1 MIYISIFILKIFESF
16 MSTISTIY
24 VVNGKRIYAS
34 IFGFIQV
41 IFWFIIIKQALDDN
55 SYYIAISYA
64 LGYSLGTYLGTFMI
78 NKISKRKI
86 LIQVITNKKEIIN
99 EIKNNG
105 YSASLLNSN
114 GLYGQKNYLI
124 FIIINN
130 KRRNELIKIIKEIDK
145 NCFIIINENK
155 EIINGYFKK

>member
-41 IFWFIIIKQALDDN
+41 IFWFIIIKQALNDN

-64 LGYSLGTYLGTFMI
+64 LGYSLGTYLGTFII
-78 NKISKRKI
+78 NKISKKKI

-99 EIKNNG
+99 EIKKNG

-130 KRRNELIKIIKEIDK
+130 KRRNELIKIIKKIDK